1 MSYALRSMAVTYSS
15 GHVIEPHT
23 HPWGQLIY
31 SATGTMRVTAA
42 KALWLVPQGRALW
55 APPEVTHE
63 IEMHG
68 AVAMRTIYVPPQRAG
83 ALATDCQA
91 LEVDALLRELVLFI
105 VSEGLLKEGVPADER
120 LTGVFLDRLANAE
133 RLILNLP
140 MPQDARASAIA
151 RRLREEPTLV
161 RDLNE
166 MARNAGASA
175 RTVQRLF
182 LEETGLRFVEWR
194 QRLRLIHAIDAL
206 GQGATVTTAGVE
218 AGYASTSAFIAAFK
232 QHIGHT
238 PLRYRRKS
246 SPIEAR
252 RVSY

>member
-1 MSYALRSMAVTYSS
+1 MPYVLRSMAVTYSN

-31 SATGTMRVTAA
+31 AATGTMRVTAA

-91 LEVDALLRELVLFI
+91 LEVDPLLRELILFI
-105 VSEGLLKEGVPADER
+105 VSNGLLKEEAAPDER
-120 LTGVFLDRLANAE
+120 LAGFFLDRLAAAE

-151 RRLREEPTLV
+151 RRLRDEPARTCDLDDLA
-161 RDLNE
+161 RD
-166 MARNAGASA
+166 AGASV
-175 RTVQRLF
+175 RTAQRLF

-206 GQGATVTTAGVE
+206 GQGATVTTAGAE

-238 PLRYRRKS
+238 PLRYRKR
-246 SPIEAR
+246 
-252 RVSY
+252 